1 MKKNISLKILAIL
14 VIIAISLI
22 SFIGIF
28 VTDKGPIK
36 DILPEYLLSKDLKGA
51 RIVKLVVDKS
61 TNEVVHDA
69 NGNVVTDGKNE
80 DGTLKEGYTKEDVK
94 VNSDDVLTSENY
106 ELAKVIMEKRLNSFG
121 VGDYSLRKNEQ
132 TGEMTLEI
140 AEGSNID
147 NIIYNLGYLGKF
159 TITDSQTKEVLL
171 SNDNIKKAGAVYST
185 TETGTRV
192 FLSIE
197 FNNEGKQKL
206 EEITKEYITT
216 TDENGKSETK
226 KISINL
232 DDEKLTETYFAEKI
246 TNGILQLSVGN
257 ASTDSETIS
266 NYLEQASQIG
276 AIIDSGKMPI
286 KYSIE
291 SNVNMATTVNLQ
303 AILLGIIL
311 ITSLALIYLCVKYK
325 LNGVLLSISYI
336 GYIALLLIVLRY
348 TNVIISLEGIAGFVI
363 LLIAN
368 YMFIT
373 YVLSKKDKNI
383 KDIIKETYKRYVS
396 IFLPMLII
404 SIIFTFISWTSISSL
419 GMIMFWGLIVMF
431 IYNYIVIKALLSDK

>member
-1 MKKNISLKILAIL
+1 M
-14 VIIAISLI
+14 
-22 SFIGIF
+22 
-28 VTDKGPIK
+28 
-36 DILPEYLLSKDLKGA
+36 
-51 RIVKLVVDKS
+51 
-61 TNEVVHDA
+61 HDA
-69 NGNVVTDGKNE
+69 NGNIVTDGKKE
-80 DGTLKEGYTKEDVK
+80 DGTLKEGYTKENVK
-94 VNSDDVLTSENY
+94 VNPDDVLTSENY

-121 VGDYSLRKNEQ
+121 VGDYSLRKNDQ

-140 AEGSNID
+140 AESSSTD
-147 NIIYNLGYLGKF
+147 SFIYNLAYLGKF
-159 TITDSQTKEVLL
+159 TITDSETKEVLL
-171 SNDNIKKAGAVYST
+171 NNDNIKKAGAVYST

-206 EEITKEYITT
+206 EEITKEYIAT
-216 TDENGKSETK
+216 TDENGKSVTK
-226 KISINL
+226 KIAINL
-232 DDEKLTETYFAEKI
+232 DDEKLTETYFSEKI

-291 SNVNMATTVNLQ
+291 SNANLSTTVNIN
-303 AILLGIIL
+303 AILLGIII
-311 ITSLALIYLCVKYK
+311 ITFLALIYLCVKYR
-325 LNGVLLSISYI
+325 LNGVLLSISYV

-348 TNVIISLEGIAGFVI
+348 TNVFISLEGIAGFVM

-368 YMFIT
+368 YMFIR
-373 YVLSKKDKNI
+373 YILSKSDKGL
-383 KDIIKETYKRYVS
+383 KDIIKESYKRYIS
-396 IFLPMLII
+396 IFLPILIV
-404 SIIFTFISWTSISSL
+404 SIIFTFMSWTSISSL